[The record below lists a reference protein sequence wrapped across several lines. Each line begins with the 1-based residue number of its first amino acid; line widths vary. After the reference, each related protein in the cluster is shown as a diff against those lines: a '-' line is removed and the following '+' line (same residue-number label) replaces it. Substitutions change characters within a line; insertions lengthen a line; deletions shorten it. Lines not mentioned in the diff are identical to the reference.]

1 MLKNFLLES
10 LVIDHVIRCLTSL
23 TLFLFSR
30 CLCTVSK
37 VAGKGARVVE
47 YLIRVFFKRLDA
59 LGFDNKQVGA
69 FLLNF

>member
-1 MLKNFLLES
+1 MN
-10 LVIDHVIRCLTSL
+10 HVVWCLTSL
-23 TLFLFSR
+23 TFSLFVR

-47 YLIRVFFKRLDA
+47 YLIHVFFKRLDA

-69 FLLNF
+69 FLISFE